1 MESDS
6 DVVTEDVCEDGM
18 QNLGG
23 RLLLM
28 LMTGGILVGELVV
41 VVVAVIVEVAVG
53 VISISKKKV
62 FVSGGG
68 ELFRGGFRAGGR

>member
-28 LMTGGILVGELVV
+28 LMTAGILVGELVV
-41 VVVAVIVEVAVG
+41 VVVAVIVDVAVG
-53 VISISKKKV
+53 VISISKK
-62 FVSGGG
+62 
-68 ELFRGGFRAGGR
+68 